1 MKPIGPGTEFMPRS
15 ADARIP
21 AYLTEGQ
28 KALLV
33 SNGTYNA
40 DGTVNMETAER
51 LGWTKIWADREAQ
64 ATTLAT
70 ANAAARA
77 ASLAETK

>member
-1 MKPIGPGTEFMPRS
+1 LKPIGPGAEFMPRS

-28 KALLV
+28 EALLS

-51 LGWTKIWADREAQ
+51 LGWAKAWKDREEGALQ
-64 ATTLAT
+64 
-70 ANAAARA
+70 ANAATSAAR
-77 ASLAETK
+77 